1 MSVSVPLLDDPRTLL
16 LEALPFVH
24 TRARDQC
31 HIAIR
36 RVFDA
41 PAEQG
46 SVQIML
52 NLATFKG
59 PTLLAMVANIVRTE
73 SSVLVILTGREVDS
87 GLAGLLHNSGSVT
100 ESDADI
106 GVQLG
111 HGTTMSSITLPSEIR
126 SQLGHGTSEIS
137 SLTESV
143 MPGIRVQLGHGTS
156 TISSL
161 TSLSDS
167 PSPSLA
173 LSRGD
178 QAPPELGNLNSS
190 TSRFADEEPE
200 EPNDHGTSA
209 ISSLASLSDSPSL
222 ALSRGDQGQE
232 LGSLDTTELGSL
244 SLDSSELRSLD
255 SSTCRS
261 ADEEPEEPNSRPP
274 GSEER
279 SFEDYNDASKSVA
292 SLVSSHAISAFGAFT
307 DTKMWF
313 RSRMLIWL
321 RKCVCSH
328 DTEPRRRPA
337 STTSAR

>member
-24 TRARDQC
+24 THARNQC

-41 PAEQG
+41 PAEHG

-52 NLATFKG
+52 NLATLKR

-100 ESDADI
+100 EGDADI

-111 HGTTMSSITLPSEIR
+111 HGTTVSSLTLPSEIG

-167 PSPSLA
+167 PSLA

-178 QAPPELGNLNSS
+178 QGQELVNLISS

-200 EPNDHGTSA
+200 EPNGHGTSA
-209 ISSLASLSDSPSL
+209 ISSLTSLSGSPSL

-232 LGSLDTTELGSL
+232 LGSLDSSELGSL
-244 SLDSSELRSLD
+244 SFDSSELRSLN
-255 SSTCRS
+255 SSTYRS
-261 ADEEPEEPNSRPP
+261 ATKSQKNRTAAHHD
-274 GSEER
+274 R
-279 SFEDYNDASKSVA
+279 SLLMES
-292 SLVSSHAISAFGAFT
+292 
-307 DTKMWF
+307 
-313 RSRMLIWL
+313 
-321 RKCVCSH
+321 
-328 DTEPRRRPA
+328 
-337 STTSAR
+337 

>member
-100 ESDADI
+100 ESGYDADI

-178 QAPPELGNLNSS
+178 QAPPEFGNLNSS
-190 TSRFADEEPE
+190 TGRFADEEPE

-209 ISSLASLSDSPSL
+209 ISPLASLSDSPSL

-232 LGSLDTTELGSL
+232 LGSLDSSELGSL
-244 SLDSSELRSLD
+244 RLDSSELRSLN

-274 GSEER
+274 RPQSPHGKLIDKTKRLLLAWFLANKDMDFALVRRIEE
-279 SFEDYNDASKSVA
+279 F
-292 SLVSSHAISAFGAFT
+292 
-307 DTKMWF
+307 
-313 RSRMLIWL
+313 
-321 RKCVCSH
+321 C
-328 DTEPRRRPA
+328 
-337 STTSAR
+337 

>member
-24 TRARDQC
+24 THARNQC

-41 PAEQG
+41 PAEHG

-52 NLATFKG
+52 NLATLKR

-100 ESDADI
+100 EGDADI

-111 HGTTMSSITLPSEIR
+111 HGTTVSSLTLPSEIG

-167 PSPSLA
+167 PS
-173 LSRGD
+173 
-178 QAPPELGNLNSS
+178 
-190 TSRFADEEPE
+190 
-200 EPNDHGTSA
+200 
-209 ISSLASLSDSPSL
+209 L

-232 LGSLDTTELGSL
+232 LGSLDSSEFGSL
-244 SLDSSELRSLD
+244 N
-255 SSTCRS
+255 SSTSRS

-274 GSEER
+274 RPQSPRGKLIDKTKRLLLAWFLANKDMDFALVRRIGE
-279 SFEDYNDASKSVA
+279 FCWEDGWRGVA
-292 SLVSSHAISAFGAFT
+292 
-307 DTKMWF
+307 
-313 RSRMLIWL
+313 RQ
-321 RKCVCSH
+321 
-328 DTEPRRRPA
+328 
-337 STTSAR
+337 